1 MRIIYLS
8 SDGCSSDLI
17 ISNAVDEELELDID
31 AFLETARI
39 SVIRD
44 GARLIILDPWNEL
57 EHKRGRDETTTE
69 YIGRAIRKVKAFAK
83 RYNVA
88 FWIVA
93 HPTKP
98 QKGTNQI
105 PSLYD
110 VSDSANWSNK
120 ADYGLVY
127 HRPDKAEN
135 EGQLAVVKVRMG
147 LPGQCGVATV
157 KFDHRVSRINDL
169 LA

>member
-69 YIGRAIRKVKAFAK
+69 YNGRAIRKVKAFAK
-83 RYNVA
+83 DRKSV
-88 FWIVA
+88 V
-93 HPTKP
+93 
-98 QKGTNQI
+98 
-105 PSLYD
+105 
-110 VSDSANWSNK
+110 
-120 ADYGLVY
+120 
-127 HRPDKAEN
+127 
-135 EGQLAVVKVRMG
+135 EGK
-147 LPGQCGVATV
+147 
-157 KFDHRVSRINDL
+157 RVSVRVDVGGRRSIKKKNIQRKE
-169 LA
+169 